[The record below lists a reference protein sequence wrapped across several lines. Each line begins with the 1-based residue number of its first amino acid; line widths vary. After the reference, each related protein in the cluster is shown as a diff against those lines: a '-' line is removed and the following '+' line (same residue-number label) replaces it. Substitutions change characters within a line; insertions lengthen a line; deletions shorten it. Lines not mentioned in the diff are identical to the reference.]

1 MIRFLILYLIAAA
14 VFFAIDMLWLGLVAK
29 KFYREQLAFILSE
42 QVNWVAAII
51 FYAIYLAGVLHFAV
65 LPGLKEQN
73 VLLALLQGAA
83 LGFLCYATYDLTN
96 MATIAKWP
104 LKIVL
109 VDILWGTF
117 LTGMVSLLSYVI
129 AVKWN
134 I

>member
-1 MIRFLILYLIAAA
+1 MIRFLILYIIAAA
-14 VFFAIDMLWLGLVAK
+14 VFFAIDMLWLGWVAK
-29 KFYREQLAFILSE
+29 KFYREHLDFILSE
-42 QVNWVAAII
+42 QVNWAAAII

-73 VLLALLQGAA
+73 TLQVFLQGAA

-104 LKIVL
+104 LKVVV

-117 LTGMVSLLSYVI
+117 LTGMVSLLTYVI

>member
-42 QVNWVAAII
+42 QVNWAAAII

>member
-14 VFFAIDMLWLGLVAK
+14 VFFAIDMVWLGLVAK

-42 QVNWVAAII
+42 QVNWAAAMI

-73 VLLALLQGAA
+73 ALLVLMQGAA

-117 LTGMVSLLSYVI
+117 LTGMVSLLTYVI